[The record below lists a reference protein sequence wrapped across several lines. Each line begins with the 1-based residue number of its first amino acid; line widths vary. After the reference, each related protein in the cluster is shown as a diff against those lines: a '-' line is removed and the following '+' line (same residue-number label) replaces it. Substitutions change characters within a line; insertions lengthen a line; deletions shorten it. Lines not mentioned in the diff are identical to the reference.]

1 MGFMAIG
8 MVILIT
14 SYLIC
19 KGIPFFLKEGIGSM
33 LLETDWKPLDKN
45 PKYGIVY
52 MIVTTFFGSVGA
64 IVLAMPIGVFTAIFL
79 VKVAPNWVKDML
91 EPMIGILAGI
101 PSIIYGMLGLIVI
114 TPIFYEI
121 ERNYFLLRSDFTML
135 TKERTSIMPS
145 GGANLMASIV
155 VLAIMVLPTIIT
167 MSQTVIKS
175 VPIQLEHGALAL
187 GATNLQTT
195 FTVTL
200 KSASSGLLAT
210 GILGLGRVMGETMAI
225 SFVSGGKVAFPYP
238 FSSVRFLTT
247 ALVSEMGYAGGTHR
261 EALFAI
267 GLVLYLF
274 EMTLI
279 IIVRQVTKHK
289 IIEKD

>member
-1 MGFMAIG
+1 MGFITILV
-8 MVILIT
+8 VILIT
-14 SYLIC
+14 SYLIY
-19 KGIPFFLKEGIGSM
+19 KGSPFFLKEGIGSM
-33 LLETDWKPLDKN
+33 FLETDWKPLNEN

-52 MIVTTFFGSVGA
+52 MIATTFFGSLGA
-64 IVLAMPIGVFTAIFL
+64 IVLAMPIGIFTAIFL
-79 VKVAPNWVKDML
+79 VKIAPNWLSDIL
-91 EPMIGILAGI
+91 EPVIGILAGV

-114 TPIFYEI
+114 TPIFYKI
-121 ERNYFLLRSDFTML
+121 ERNYFLLENDFIVMPNIERS
-135 TKERTSIMPS
+135 SIMPS
-145 GGANLMASIV
+145 GGANLVVSII

-175 VPIQLEHGALAL
+175 VSIQLEHGALAL

-200 KSASSGLLAT
+200 KSASSGLLVT
-210 GILGLGRVMGETMAI
+210 GILGLGRVMGETMAV

-247 ALVSEMGYAGGTHR
+247 ALVSEMGYAQGVHR

-274 EMTLI
+274 EMLLI
-279 IIVRQVTKHK
+279 VFVHQVTKHK
-289 IIEKD
+289 LI

>member
-1 MGFMAIG
+1 MGLIAIG

-14 SYLIC
+14 SYLVY

-33 LLETDWKPLDKN
+33 LLETDWKPLNKN

-52 MIVTTFFGSVGA
+52 MIATTFFGSVGA

-79 VKVAPNWVKDML
+79 VKVAPNWLADIL
-91 EPMIGILAGI
+91 EPVIGILAGI

-114 TPIFYEI
+114 TPIFYKI
-121 ERNYFLLRSDFTML
+121 ERNYFLLENDFAV
-135 TKERTSIMPS
+135 MPS

-155 VLAIMVLPTIIT
+155 VLAIMILPTIIT
-167 MSQTVIKS
+167 MSQTVIKA

-200 KSASSGLLAT
+200 KNASSGLLET
-210 GILGLGRVMGETMAI
+210 GILGLGRVMGETMAV

-247 ALVSEMGYAGGTHR
+247 ALVSEMGYAGGVHR

-267 GLVLYLF
+267 GLVLYLL
-274 EMTLI
+274 EMLLI
-279 IIVRQVTKHK
+279 VIVHQVTKHK
-289 IIEKD
+289 LNEKEELRK